1 MKNKRWASVALAAL
15 TGAMLFSGCGSEK
28 GENQGDSSIQALT
41 PSDGDTVVLV
51 NEHMQ
56 DFIASYGKGISQEYV
71 TKTDNFAPVGVELT
85 WAVEGA
91 PTEYVVLVDTDKTFS
106 SPDTYTVT
114 TTSLTLQ
121 DLFVNYTYYWKVTAK
136 YGEEEKTSKAFMFMT
151 ANTPRTIEMAG
162 VSNTRDIGGKITI
175 SGQKIKQGMAYRGA
189 YLDEIKPKGKTK
201 ALETYGIKTD
211 LDLRKAAEGTAG
223 SASPLGD
230 AVNYVQYSCPYYWGG
245 ETGIDNAKNHT
256 NLANAIRVFANKD
269 NYPIYFHCSVGR
281 DRTSMVAMLIEG
293 LLGVGEED
301 LFIDYETSAFSYRGT
316 LDGASME
323 HMVNT
328 FDTTY
333 THLIILDENRNF
345 QNACEKFLLSIGVTQ
360 AEIDSIRAILL
371 EN

>member
-1 MKNKRWASVALAAL
+1 MKAKKWMSVAMAVL
-15 TGAMLFSGCGSEK
+15 TSATLLGGCGGQKE
-28 GENQGDSSIQALT
+28 ENKGDSSIQALT
-41 PSDGDTVVLV
+41 PSEGETVVLV

-56 DFIASYGKGISQEYV
+56 DFIASYGNGISQEYV
-71 TKTDNFAPVGVELT
+71 THTDNFAPVGVELSWT
-85 WAVEGA
+85 AEGT
-91 PTEYVVLVDTDKTFS
+91 PTEYVVLVDTDKTFA

-136 YGEEEKTSKAFMFMT
+136 YGKEEKTSKAFMFMT
-151 ANTPRTIEMAG
+151 ANTPRTIEIDG
-162 VSNTRDIGGKITI
+162 VSNTRDIGGKITM
-175 SGQKIKQGMAYRGA
+175 SGQKVKQGMAYRGA
-189 YLDEIKPKGKTK
+189 YLDEIKPAGKVK

-223 SASPLGD
+223 KGSPLGEEVYY
-230 AVNYVQYSCPYYWGG
+230 VNYSCPYYWGG
-245 ETGIDNAKNHT
+245 LTGIDNAKNHE
-256 NLANAIRVFANKD
+256 NLANAIRVFADKD
-269 NYPIYFHCSVGR
+269 NYPIFFHCSVGR
-281 DRTSMVAMLIEG
+281 DRTSMIAMLIEG

-316 LDGASME
+316 LDGTSME

-333 THLIILDENRNF
+333 RHLRLFDEGGDF
-345 QNACEKFLLSIGVTQ
+345 QAACVNFLLSIGITQ